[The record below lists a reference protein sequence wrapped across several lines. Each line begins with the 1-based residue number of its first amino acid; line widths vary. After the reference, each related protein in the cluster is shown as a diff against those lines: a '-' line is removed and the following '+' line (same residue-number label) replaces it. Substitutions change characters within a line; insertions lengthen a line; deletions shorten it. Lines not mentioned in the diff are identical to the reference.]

1 MAFGRRGEQV
11 AGGGAPY
18 VRPRPGSRIVRT
30 VSSLAPLALLAV
42 LATGCGAALGSDVG
56 TSLPA
61 SAITAPSPSEPATVA
76 GIRDPAPIQD
86 VLDTAAVALRTG
98 DTDAL
103 RPLLLRPEGT
113 FGRRWLARARHMAS
127 LPLSHYELRLDDA
140 LPDLSTTRVRD
151 AHDGDVQV
159 LYVVEELAFDGFDPA
174 PAAEDLFLTL
184 VDEGD
189 GWRIANDVDAEPL
202 GLVSVDH
209 LWDHGPVEVSRDG
222 PVMALHHPDG
232 PAVDALLAEARAA
245 LVQADERWP
254 RDWSAA
260 VPVVVPRDEAE
271 LGELLHVTFDLSN
284 FVAFATATPV
294 GERGEYDLTGSRI
307 VVNPDRFLDRTPA
320 TRQRILLH
328 ELVHV
333 ATRPSAGP
341 MVPAWL
347 EEGVAQAL
355 GERQSTTGTGLLD
368 ATPSASLRLPTDSQF
383 TVGGRD
389 RIFLS
394 YQVAWAFVDHLVDTH
409 GIDRVA
415 DFYVAVGRGAVGE
428 PGTEDHH
435 VDRAAQ
441 EVLGAPLEDLVDRWR
456 GSRG

>member
-1 MAFGRRGEQV
+1 M
-11 AGGGAPY
+11 
-18 VRPRPGSRIVRT
+18 T
-30 VSSLAPLALLAV
+30 PLALVAV
-42 LATGCGAALGSDVG
+42 LATGCGAALASHPG
-56 TSLPA
+56 TAVPA
-61 SAITAPSPSEPATVA
+61 SVAVAPSPSTASTVD
-76 GIRDPAPIQD
+76 GIRDAAAIRE
-86 VLDTAAVALRTG
+86 VLDAAAAAMRTG
-98 DTDAL
+98 DTEAL
-103 RPLLLRPEGT
+103 RDHLWRPEGT
-113 FGRRWLARARHMAS
+113 FGQRWLARAQHMAD
-127 LPLSHYELRLDDA
+127 LPLSHYALRLDDA
-140 LPDLSTTRVRD
+140 LPDLSTTRVRE

-159 LYVVEELAFDGFDPA
+159 LYVVEELAFDGVDPA

-189 GWRIANDVDAEPL
+189 GWRIATDVDAEPL

-232 PAVDALLAEARAA
+232 PDVDALLAEARAA
-245 LVQADERWP
+245 LVQADDRWP
-254 RDWSAA
+254 RGWSAT
-260 VPVVVPRDEAE
+260 VPVVVPRDEEE

-294 GERGEYDLTGSRI
+294 GERGEHQLTGSRI
-307 VVNPDRFLDRTPA
+307 VVNPARLLDRSPA
-320 TRQRILLH
+320 TRQRILVH

-341 MVPAWL
+341 MVPSWL

-368 ATPSASLRLPTDSQF
+368 AVPADRLALPTDSQF

-409 GIDRVA
+409 GVEAVA
-415 DFYVAVGRGAVGE
+415 EFYVAVGRGAVGR
-428 PGTEDHH
+428 PGTEAHH
-435 VDRAAQ
+435 VDRAAR
-441 EVLGAPLEDLVDRWR
+441 EVLGAPLDELVERWR
-456 GSRG
+456 TSRG